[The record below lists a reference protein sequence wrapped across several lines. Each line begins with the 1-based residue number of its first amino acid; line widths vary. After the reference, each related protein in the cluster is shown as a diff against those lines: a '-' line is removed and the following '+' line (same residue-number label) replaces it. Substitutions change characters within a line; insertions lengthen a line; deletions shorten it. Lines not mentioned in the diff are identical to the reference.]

1 MDFCLFAYFS
11 SETIFQFNL
20 GLFVK
25 GFCFQK
31 AVEGFLV

>member
-11 SETIFQFNL
+11 SESIFQFNL

-25 GFCFQK
+25 GFQK
-31 AVEGFLV
+31 AVERFLV